1 MYCSLRK
8 VQFCIAFCSWVYL
21 WSRCFLQKKMQSH
34 FLNACSQ
41 ARELIVMM
49 IPSSVWNNT
58 KTSGHISVFKQT
70 EVVNWTY
77 RLFVLDFIR
86 SKCCLRMTTSHQNID
101 SSSLQ
106 LVIVCIHED
115 GLCFALA
122 ISTGQ
127 LSGGDSRLFALLIW
141 KYICPLLQSDHTSK
155 HRRDS
160 QVQVEQLIL
169 CIEKEN
175 VHKWRQSKI
184 AKREYPTILCQ
195 LIKSSFLGLY
205 IIHKNKQGVLQIFK
219 RP

>member
-1 MYCSLRK
+1 MPAVKQEILL
-8 VQFCIAFCSWVYL
+8 SW
-21 WSRCFLQKKMQSH
+21 WSS
-34 FLNACSQ
+34 
-41 ARELIVMM
+41 
-49 IPSSVWNNT
+49 SSVWNNT